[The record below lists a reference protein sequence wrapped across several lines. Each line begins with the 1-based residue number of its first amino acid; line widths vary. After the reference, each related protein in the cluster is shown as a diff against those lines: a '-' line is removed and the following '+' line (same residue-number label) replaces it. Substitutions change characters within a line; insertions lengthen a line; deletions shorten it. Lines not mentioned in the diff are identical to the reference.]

1 MKVSRAMVVSGL
13 AAGGLVLALANP
25 ASAGDWCDHDHHH
38 HHHDCHHSCDHH
50 GHGGSYHY
58 EHDDNDIL
66 DLDLL
71 NGIL

>member
-1 MKVSRAMVVSGL
+1 MKVSRAMVLSGL

-25 ASAGDWCDHDHHH
+25 ASAGDWCDHDDDDH
-38 HHHDCHHSCDHH
+38 CHHSCHH
-50 GHGGSYHY
+50 GHSYHY